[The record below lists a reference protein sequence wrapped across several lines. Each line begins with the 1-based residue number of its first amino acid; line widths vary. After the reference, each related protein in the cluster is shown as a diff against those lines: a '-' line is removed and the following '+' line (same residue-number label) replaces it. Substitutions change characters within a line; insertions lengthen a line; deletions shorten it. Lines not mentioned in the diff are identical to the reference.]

1 MSGSALSGDYKKRYK
16 QTRDKMLQ
24 RPTTGS
30 HELLKLRYAQVKK
43 NTTDVKWESGQVV

>member
-24 RPTTGS
+24 RPS
-30 HELLKLRYAQVKK
+30 DASWRLLNLRNAKGK